1 MARYGL
7 CCHHSHLPEAVA
19 VVPPTCGA
27 STVLRAVNQGISH
40 PTRDASSDGS
50 RKSRLGLAHGVAS
63 DGRRQLPGS
72 TRHCGPGRQPLY
84 AALAPADRD
93 IRDAANVHDKHPLP
107 DLLHG
112 QEQRVYGDC
121 PYASQSKLIP
131 TPGHLGLWT

>member
-1 MARYGL
+1 M
-7 CCHHSHLPEAVA
+7 
-19 VVPPTCGA
+19 VPPTCGA
-27 STVLRAVNQGISH
+27 STVLRVVNQGISH